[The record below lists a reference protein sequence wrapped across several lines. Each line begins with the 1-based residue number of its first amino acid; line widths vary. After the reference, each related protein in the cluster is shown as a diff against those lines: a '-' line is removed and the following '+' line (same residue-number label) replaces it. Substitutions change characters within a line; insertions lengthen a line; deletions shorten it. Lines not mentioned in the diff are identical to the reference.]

1 MAIVPIATRANIWE
15 FHFCGS
21 PYVTTNTIL
30 KNLMITG
37 YNVKSWFTPLH
48 PQVEIIVLGRFLA
61 QVGSGFTLL
70 YTSIFFVNQLG
81 FSSTSVGLALG
92 SASIS
97 GIIGRI
103 MAGSFCDSEFWGRRR
118 TMLLAAGIG
127 AIASLI
133 LAATT
138 NFSTLVAANLLMG
151 LALGLYGPAND
162 AAISDLTAAEQYRET
177 YALIKFI
184 DNIGLEIG
192 IILSGA
198 LIGITGAYRTL
209 FVINASAYVFL
220 FVLVYTSVVETYK
233 PQLTTAISLKDSWR
247 KALSD
252 RRLLVFVVVN
262 ILFTT
267 YCSQLTSIL
276 PLYFKNVCLTN
287 SGQGFSE
294 TTISTLFS
302 WHIALA
308 IVLQLPSAHVLKRYS
323 QAHALM
329 FSAVMWAL
337 GFGVIWVMSVTS
349 VGQMGW
355 AILGLEILAIATIC
369 FIPAATSLVKDLAPP
384 SQRGVYFSINSL
396 CWAVGYFIGPL
407 LGGWILDQPNQV
419 ADSFWIGLACSVIIT
434 IAILQHLHQML
445 QKV

>member
-1 MAIVPIATRANIWE
+1 MTLTQ
-15 FHFCGS
+15 
-21 PYVTTNTIL
+21 Y
-30 KNLMITG
+30 NLR
-37 YNVKSWFTPLH
+37 SWFTPLH
-48 PQVEIIVLGRFLA
+48 PQVEIIVTGRFLS
-61 QVGSGFTLL
+61 QLGSGFTLL
-70 YTSIFFVNQLG
+70 YSSIFFVNQLG

-97 GIIGRI
+97 GVIGRI

-118 TMLLAAGIG
+118 TMLLAAAIG

-138 NFSTLVAANLLMG
+138 NFYTLVTANLLMG
-151 LALGLYGPAND
+151 IAIGLYGPAND

-192 IILSGA
+192 IILSGV

-209 FVINASAYVFL
+209 FVINASAYIVL
-220 FVLVYTSVVETYK
+220 FALIYTLFIETYK
-233 PQLTTAISLKDSWR
+233 PQSTTAISLKDSWLL
-247 KALSD
+247 ALSD

-267 YCSQLTSIL
+267 YYSELTSIL
-276 PLYFKNVCLTN
+276 PLYFKNVCLTV

-308 IVLQLPSAHVLKRYS
+308 IVLQLPSAHILKRFS
-323 QAHALM
+323 QAHTLM
-329 FSAVMWAL
+329 FSALMWAL
-337 GFGVIWVMSVTS
+337 GFGVIWVMSITS
-349 VGQMGW
+349 GGQIVW
-355 AILGLEILAIATIC
+355 AILALEILAIATIC
-369 FIPAATSLVKDLAPP
+369 FIPAAASLVKDLAPP

-407 LGGWILDQPNQV
+407 LGGWVLDQPNQV
-419 ADSFWIGLACSVIIT
+419 ADNFWICLACSVVVT
-434 IAILQHLHQML
+434 LVVLQHLHRIL
-445 QKV
+445 QDQG

>member
-1 MAIVPIATRANIWE
+1 
-15 FHFCGS
+15 
-21 PYVTTNTIL
+21 
-30 KNLMITG
+30 MITG

-48 PQVEIIVLGRFLA
+48 PQVEIIVTGRFLS

-70 YTSIFFVNQLG
+70 YSSIFFVNQLG

-97 GIIGRI
+97 GVIGRI

-118 TMLLAAGIG
+118 TMLLAAAIG

-133 LAATT
+133 LAVTT
-138 NFSTLVAANLLMG
+138 NFYTLVAANLLMG
-151 LALGLYGPAND
+151 LAIGFYGPAND

-209 FVINASAYVFL
+209 FVINASAYIVL
-220 FVLVYTSVVETYK
+220 FALIYTLFVETYK
-233 PQLTTAISLKDSWR
+233 PQSTTTISLKDSWLL
-247 KALSD
+247 ALSD
-252 RRLLVFVVVN
+252 RRLLVFIVVN

-267 YCSQLTSIL
+267 YYSELTSIL
-276 PLYFKNVCLTN
+276 PLYFKNVCLTV

-308 IVLQLPSAHVLKRYS
+308 IVLQLPSAHVLKRFS
-323 QAHALM
+323 QAHTLM
-329 FSAVMWAL
+329 FSALMWAL

-349 VGQMGW
+349 VGQFGW
-355 AILGLEILAIATIC
+355 AILALEIMAVATIC
-369 FIPAATSLVKDLAPP
+369 FIPAAISLVKDLAPP

-396 CWAVGYFIGPL
+396 CWAIGYFIGPL
-407 LGGWILDQPNQV
+407 LGGWVLDQPNQV
-419 ADSFWIGLACSVIIT
+419 ADNFWIGLACSVVVT
-434 IAILQHLHQML
+434 IAILQHLHRML
-445 QKV
+445 QKA

>member
-1 MAIVPIATRANIWE
+1 MKFNTR
-15 FHFCGS
+15 
-21 PYVTTNTIL
+21 L
-30 KNLMITG
+30 
-37 YNVKSWFTPLH
+37 KSWFPQLN
-48 PQVEIIVLGRFLA
+48 PQVWILAIGRFLSE
-61 QVGSGFTLL
+61 VGTGFTLF
-70 YTSIFFVNQLG
+70 YAPIFFVNQLG

-97 GIIGRI
+97 GVIGRI

-118 TMLLAAGIG
+118 TMLLAAAIG

-138 NFSTLVAANLLMG
+138 NFYTLVTANLLMG
-151 LALGLYGPAND
+151 IAIGLYGPAND

-192 IILSGA
+192 IILSGV

-209 FVINASAYVFL
+209 FVINASAYIVL
-220 FVLVYTSVVETYK
+220 FALIYTLFIETYK
-233 PQLTTAISLKDSWR
+233 PQSTTAISLKDSWLL
-247 KALSD
+247 ALSD

-267 YCSQLTSIL
+267 YYSELTSIL
-276 PLYFKNVCLTN
+276 PLYFKNVCLTV

-308 IVLQLPSAHVLKRYS
+308 IVLQLPSAHILKRFS
-323 QAHALM
+323 QAHTLM
-329 FSAVMWAL
+329 FSALMWAL
-337 GFGVIWVMSVTS
+337 GFGVIWVMSITS
-349 VGQMGW
+349 GGQIVW
-355 AILGLEILAIATIC
+355 AILALEILAIATIC
-369 FIPAATSLVKDLAPP
+369 FIPAAASLVKDLAPP

-407 LGGWILDQPNQV
+407 LGGWVLDQPNQV
-419 ADSFWIGLACSVIIT
+419 ADNFWICLACSVVVT
-434 IAILQHLHQML
+434 LVVLQHLHRIL
-445 QKV
+445 QDQG